1 MSNAIAIASPRKKSK
16 KVPLRQ
22 RLLEIASDLFYRKS
36 IRAVGVEEIVKE
48 AGIAKISLYRNFT
61 SKDELVVAYL
71 ENQNTAYW
79 KEIDEVLSAHPHDP
93 RKQLKDLMTY
103 VAERSSVPGYRGC
116 PFINYCGEF
125 AEHDHPGHRVAEANK
140 REWRD
145 RLLKLSKAIGAP
157 SPKTLADGWFL
168 LVEGAY
174 AISQTLGGKQ
184 SPAKVLVETVEML
197 TDAHLKAHSI
207 SQKAR

>member
-1 MSNAIAIASPRKKSK
+1 MADAIPIKAGIRRANQ
-16 KVPLRQ
+16 VPLRQ

-36 IRAVGVEEIVKE
+36 IRAVGVEEIVKQ

-71 ENQNTAYW
+71 QDRNVAYW
-79 KEIDEVLSAHPHDP
+79 KEIDEVLAAHPNDP

-103 VAERSSVPGYRGC
+103 VAERSTVPGYRGC

-125 AEHDHPGHRVAEANK
+125 AEHDHPGHRVAETNK

-157 SPKTLADGWFL
+157 SPKVLADGWFL

-174 AISQTLGGKQ
+174 AISQTLGGKR

-197 TDAHLKAHSI
+197 TNAHLNSHQS
-207 SQKAR
+207 AR

>member
-1 MSNAIAIASPRKKSK
+1 MSDAIAIKAGMGRDKQ
-16 KVPLRQ
+16 VPLRQ
-22 RLLEIASDLFYRKS
+22 RLLKIASDLFYRKS
-36 IRAVGVEEIVKE
+36 IRAVGVEEIVQQ
-48 AGIAKISLYRNFT
+48 AGIAKISLYRNFA

-71 ENQNTAYW
+71 EDRNAAYW
-79 KEIDEVLSAHPHDP
+79 KEIDEVLAAHPNNP

-103 VAERSSVPGYRGC
+103 VSERSTEPGYRGC

-140 REWRD
+140 REWRE
-145 RLLKLSKAIGAP
+145 RLLKLAKAVGAP

-184 SPAKVLVETVEML
+184 SPAKVLIETVETL
-197 TDAHLKAHSI
+197 TKAHLGSNV
-207 SQKAR
+207 SRRNRC